1 MVGCGWGKKINEKKK
16 RKKRWERWLASWL
29 GTAVGWW
36 NNYSNGRQ
44 AGTGTVPVLK
54 TGSYRR
60 TRYRYAKLVGARVVG
75 C

>member
-1 MVGCGWGKKINEKKK
+1 MAG
-16 RKKRWERWLASWL
+16 WL
-29 GTAVGWW
+29 GTAVGSW

-60 TRYRYAKLVGARVVG
+60 TRYAKLVGARVVG